1 MTDDRKLERSLE
13 RAARSFIEPGPSRA
27 PDAAVQAALRII
39 STTPQERDLRIPR
52 RVQTMSTTARL
63 LAAAIAIA
71 VVAVGGAMILRPG
84 SSNIAAPPTP
94 TVAPPASAATSPSAP
109 ASLTPN
115 DYSALGGRILMEH
128 LGNAP
133 DGSEMPTEEYH
144 AERRRLY
151 WMDPKTMT
159 GATAVEFLPGRPGTG
174 KLNAD
179 VSRDGRQVVF
189 MDTVQTADVWI
200 ANIDGTGLRNLSG
213 DCACS
218 ELDPAF
224 DPTGTKVAFVHVEGA
239 FRDGVHGAQLG
250 FEWDGR
256 TTVTSWLGIRDLA
269 TGKVT
274 KLASTSKTGPDGL
287 PYQPA
292 WSPDGREIAFSRITW
307 GTAGTPGGLLQVV
320 AVGAD
325 TVRTLQTPNASTPG
339 DPDWSPDGAKLLF
352 TNIPFSIMGSIAGL
366 PESEI
371 FTINPD
377 GTGTKRLLGGGDASY
392 MPDGRIV
399 FQGNYFWVMNGDGS
413 RALPVNARG
422 DDLSELGVGFAYVP
436 HWVGAP

>member
-1 MTDDRKLERSLE
+1 
-13 RAARSFIEPGPSRA
+13 
-27 PDAAVQAALRII
+27 
-39 STTPQERDLRIPR
+39 
-52 RVQTMSTTARL
+52 MSTTARL

-84 SSNIAAPPTP
+84 GTNVAALPTPTP
-94 TVAPPASAATSPSAP
+94 TVAPPASAATSPSARSSVAP
-109 ASLTPN
+109 S
-115 DYSALGGRILMEH
+115 DYSGLGGRILMEH

-133 DGSEMPTEEYH
+133 DTSEMPTDNYH
-144 AERRRLY
+144 PERRRLY
-151 WMDPKTMT
+151 WMDPSTMT
-159 GATAVEFLPGRPGTG
+159 GATAVEFLPGQPGTG

-189 MDTVQTADVWI
+189 MDTAQTADVWI

-224 DPTGTKVAFVHVEGA
+224 DPTGTKVVFVHVEGA
-239 FRDGVHGAQLG
+239 FRDALHGAQLG
-250 FEWDGR
+250 FNWDGR
-256 TTVTSWLGIRDLA
+256 TVVTSWLGIRDLA

-274 KLASTSKTGPDGL
+274 KLASTSRTGPDGL

-292 WSPDGREIAFSRITW
+292 WSPDGRQIAFSRITW
-307 GTAGTPGGLLQVV
+307 ETGGSQTGALQLVE
-320 AVGAD
+320 VGAD
-325 TVRTLQTPNASTPG
+325 RVRTLQTPNASTPG
-339 DPDWSPDGAKLLF
+339 DPDWSPDGSKIMF
-352 TNIPFSIMGSIAGL
+352 TNFPFSISGSIPDL
-366 PESEI
+366 PGPAV

-377 GTGTKRLLGGGDASY
+377 GTDMRRIVAGGDASF

-399 FQGNYFWVMNGDGS
+399 FQNNYFWVVNGDGS
-413 RALPVNARG
+413 RALPVNERG
-422 DDLSELGVGFAYVP
+422 DDLTELDVGFAYVP